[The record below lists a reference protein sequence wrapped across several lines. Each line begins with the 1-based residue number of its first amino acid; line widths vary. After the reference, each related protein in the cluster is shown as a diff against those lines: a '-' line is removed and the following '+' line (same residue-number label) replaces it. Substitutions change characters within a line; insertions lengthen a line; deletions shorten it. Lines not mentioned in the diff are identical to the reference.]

1 MITDIQLN
9 HSTIQSSSFDDS
21 TSYRDHF
28 AQNTHDKIEN
38 DCDIAISQSLVQN
51 EYHFIRRLGKGTQG
65 SVFLAQKGDRKVA
78 IKQLNI
84 ASVKDWK
91 QYDLFHREADTLRRL
106 DIPGIAKLIEV
117 REFLDI
123 PEPRAFIVQE
133 YIEGSPLQEF
143 IAQGHRFQIGQ
154 IGDLLLQLLNI
165 IEKLHKSDPPVIH
178 RDIKPSNILLN
189 YANGSLTPEVHL
201 IDFGA
206 VANPQVKSG
215 GSTVVGT
222 YGYMAPEQLMGHA
235 CPASD
240 IYSLAIVAVYLL
252 SGVAP
257 ENLEIQDFQVIID
270 PHLEHLPHQITSFLR
285 QMLAPKVEDR
295 ITDFDT
301 IRKYFCALKEQK
313 FENIPY
319 TKTAMKP
326 ARALSF
332 SRVKSYQ
339 QAGNI
344 ELWQSLD
351 DKTPRKLPFNLKM
364 LILKDSI
371 SDKKHRESKVGRLA
385 GTPSS
390 TIMNAIID
398 LVVFLGVLIVF
409 TGYVIF
415 DELIKSQELFFYSI
429 TVDIVVMILF
439 VFILFILIL
448 IIYNALDNYIKNNNH
463 QYKRFFEHAR
473 KSMATVIRINYNSV
487 YRDLKYVNNPNSH
500 HAFYPTWEITYSFNP
515 PDDSSPDPIV
525 RTFKTHTLPD
535 ALHEGSL
542 IPILYLIQNDEEGE
556 HVLSTP
562 FPVPACDNLEISDK

>member
-1 MITDIQLN
+1 MVDRQLIL
-9 HSTIQSSSFDDS
+9 STIKN
-21 TSYRDHF
+21 SYQEESPTNRDF
-28 AQNTHDKIEN
+28 SDRNTTIKSDNDRDIEIN
-38 DCDIAISQSLVQN
+38 QPQLQN
-51 EYHFIRRLGKGTQG
+51 EYQFIRRLGKGNQG
-65 SVFLAQKGDRKVA
+65 SVFLAQKGDHKVA

-84 ASVKDWK
+84 SSVKDWK

-123 PEPRAFIVQE
+123 AEPRAFIVQE

-154 IGDLLLQLLNI
+154 IGDLLLQLLEI

-189 YANGSLTPEVHL
+189 YANGNSFPEVHL

-240 IYSLAIVAVYLL
+240 IYSLAIVTVYLL

-295 ITDFDT
+295 LTDFEALRT
-301 IRKYFCALKEQK
+301 FFTALKEQK
-313 FENIPY
+313 FENIPC
-319 TKTAMKP
+319 TKTAIKP

-344 ELWQSLD
+344 ELWQSLA

-364 LILKDSI
+364 SLLKKGI
-371 SDKKHRESKVGRLA
+371 SNKTTKQSEVA
-385 GTPSS
+385 GKMP
-390 TIMNAIID
+390 
-398 LVVFLGVLIVF
+398 LWGFF
-409 TGYVIF
+409 VIF
-415 DELIKSQELFFYSI
+415 MSVL
-429 TVDIVVMILF
+429 
-439 VFILFILIL
+439 FILFILTRLVYGNLSFNDIIGCAFACL
-448 IIYNALDNYIKNNNH
+448 ITLFIGFISGFVENYITNRTRYWKL
-463 QYKRFFEHAR
+463 FFTRAR
-473 KSMATVIRINYNSV
+473 KSMATVIRIEYINIYPDYNIINKP
-487 YRDLKYVNNPNSH
+487 DAHYV
-500 HAFYPTWEITYSFNP
+500 FYPTWKITYSFNP

-542 IPILYLIQNDEEGE
+542 IPILYLIQNDEKGE

-562 FPVPACDNLEISDK
+562 FPVPNIDSLEISDN

>member
-1 MITDIQLN
+1 MTDMQL
-9 HSTIQSSSFDDS
+9 SSSIPEDS
-21 TSYRDHF
+21 TSYRDQIAENAH
-28 AQNTHDKIEN
+28 NKNDNDRDIEIN
-38 DCDIAISQSLVQN
+38 QQLLQN

-65 SVFLAQKGDRKVA
+65 SVFLAQKGDCNVA

-84 ASVKDWK
+84 SSVKDWK

-117 REFLDI
+117 REFLDV

-154 IGDLLLQLLNI
+154 IGELLLQLLNI
-165 IEKLHKSDPPVIH
+165 IEKLHKSEPPVIH

-189 YANGSLTPEVHL
+189 YANDSSSPEVHL

-235 CPASD
+235 SPASD

-301 IRKYFCALKEQK
+301 LRTFFIALQEQK
-313 FENIPY
+313 FDNIPY
-319 TKTAMKP
+319 TKTAIKP

-364 LILKDSI
+364 LILKDSLSI
-371 SDKKHRESKVGRLA
+371 K
-385 GTPSS
+385 
-390 TIMNAIID
+390 
-398 LVVFLGVLIVF
+398 
-409 TGYVIF
+409 F
-415 DELIKSQELFFYSI
+415 DRK
-429 TVDIVVMILF
+429 
-439 VFILFILIL
+439 
-448 IIYNALDNYIKNNNH
+448 NALDMKAKSMLSKIIFEIFIYIVLGSFASVVILLSASLLVKFLFHVNGLCLILCIFLLIIPFMLILYIYTLVSNYKENNGRL
-463 QYKRFFEHAR
+463 YKRFFEQAR
-473 KSMATVIRINYNSV
+473 KSMATVIRINYKSV
-487 YRDLKYVNNPNSH
+487 YRDLKYVDEPDSH
-500 HAFYPTWEITYSFNP
+500 DAFYPTWEITYSFNP
-515 PDDSSPDPIV
+515 PDDSSPEPIV
-525 RTFKTHTLPD
+525 RTFHTHTLPD

-542 IPILYLIQNDEEGE
+542 IPILYLIQNDEKGE

-562 FPVPACDNLEISDK
+562 FPVPAIDKLEINEK

>member
-1 MITDIQLN
+1 MTDIQLS
-9 HSTIQSSSFDDS
+9 HSTIQSSYPEGS
-21 TSYRDHF
+21 TSYRNHF
-28 AQNTHDKIEN
+28 AENAHDKNWNDRDIEIN
-38 DCDIAISQSLVQN
+38 QSLLQN

-65 SVFLAQKGDRKVA
+65 SVFLAQKGERKVA

-84 ASVKDWK
+84 SSVKDWK

-106 DIPGIAKLIEV
+106 DISGIAKLIEV
-117 REFLDI
+117 QEFLDI

-189 YANGSLTPEVHL
+189 YANECSTPEVHL

-301 IRKYFCALKEQK
+301 LRKFFCALKEQK
-313 FENIPY
+313 FENIPH
-319 TKTAMKP
+319 TKTAIKP

-344 ELWQSLD
+344 ELWQSLA
-351 DKTPRKLPFNLKM
+351 DKTPRKLPLSLKLM
-364 LILKDSI
+364 LLNDSITHKKYRQSPFGKVAGRLPFWKLGITLYFGFIALYFGFIALVELLILPAKNYSLGSAIEAVIYTSSI
-371 SDKKHRESKVGRLA
+371 ILLFYPILA
-385 GTPSS
+385 ITHC
-390 TIMNAIID
+390 ID
-398 LVVFLGVLIVF
+398 NNG
-409 TGYVIF
+409 
-415 DELIKSQELFFYSI
+415 SQ
-429 TVDIVVMILF
+429 
-439 VFILFILIL
+439 
-448 IIYNALDNYIKNNNH
+448 
-463 QYKRFFEHAR
+463 QKRFFEHAR
-473 KSMATVIRINYNSV
+473 KSMATVIRINYMSV
-487 YRDLKYVNNPNSH
+487 YRDLKYVEKPDSH
-500 HAFYPTWEITYSFNP
+500 CAFYPTWEITYSFNP

-562 FPVPACDNLEISDK
+562 FPVPASDNLEISNN